1 MVKKTAFTLVL
12 IIFLTAVYSHGNAKD
27 IPLADIQEL
36 LSQEP
41 SITEMEQVDDRKLLQ
56 FMGLNSSMYS
66 EFLYYQGTE
75 ALSVDELL
83 IVKVKNKSDLSGVK
97 DAVDKRI
104 EEQIKTFE
112 SYGPVQ
118 VSLLKNAVI
127 ETKGRYLFY
136 CTGKHAEKYKE
147 VFFHAI

>member
-12 IIFLTAVYSHGNAKD
+12 IVFLTAVYSHGNAKD
-27 IPLADIQEL
+27 VPLKDINEL
-36 LSQEP
+36 LSEQP
-41 SITEMEQVDDRKLLQ
+41 SITSMKQTGERELVQ
-56 FMGLNSSMYS
+56 FMGLDASQYS
-66 EFLYYQGTE
+66 EFIYYQGTE

-83 IVKVKNKSDLSGVK
+83 IIKAKHRDDLSGVK

-136 CTGKHAEKYKE
+136 CTGKDAEKYKE

>member
-1 MVKKTAFTLVL
+1 MVKKTAFTLIL

-27 IPLADIQEL
+27 VPLDKINDILQEQTSL
-36 LSQEP
+36 K
-41 SITEMEQVDDRKLLQ
+41 TMEQADDRKLMQ

-83 IVKVKNKSDLSGVK
+83 IIKVKNKNDLSGIK
-97 DAVDKRI
+97 DAVEKRI

-118 VSLLKNAVI
+118 VSLLKNAII
-127 ETKGRYLFY
+127 ETKGNYLFY
-136 CTGKHAEKYKE
+136 CTGKDAEKYKE